1 MLCYEARSEIESS
14 ELGSDIG
21 YVFGG
26 GSYTLTLSTL
36 SRGLSNSGRPSLLGT
51 WLGGVEN

>member
-36 SRGLSNSGRPSLLGT
+36 SRGLSNSGCPSLLGT